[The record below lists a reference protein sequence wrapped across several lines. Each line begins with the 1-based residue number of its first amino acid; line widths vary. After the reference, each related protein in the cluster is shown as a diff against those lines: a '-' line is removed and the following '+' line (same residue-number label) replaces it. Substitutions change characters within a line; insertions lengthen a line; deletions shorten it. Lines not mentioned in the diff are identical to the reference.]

1 MVVGERS
8 AGGMKMK
15 KLIGLV
21 LGVCFLYYLAYLPT
35 FVFFVFIGQHIQS
48 SLGVTEQAFIT
59 ILNLLFASLLLLF
72 IVWDNTKHRLH

>member
-1 MVVGERS
+1 
-8 AGGMKMK
+8 MK

-48 SLGVTEQAFIT
+48 SLGVTEQVFIT

-72 IVWDNTKHRLH
+72 IVWDNAKHRLH

>member
-1 MVVGERS
+1 
-8 AGGMKMK
+8 MK

-48 SLGVTEQAFIT
+48 SLGVTQPVFIT
-59 ILNLLFASLLLLF
+59 LLNLLFASLLLLF
-72 IVWDNTKHRLH
+72 IIWDHTRHRYR

>member
-1 MVVGERS
+1 
-8 AGGMKMK
+8 MK

-48 SLGVTEQAFIT
+48 MLGFTERIFIT
-59 ILNLLFASLLLLF
+59 VLNLVFASLLLFF
-72 IVWDNTKHRLH
+72 ILWDNMKHRYH